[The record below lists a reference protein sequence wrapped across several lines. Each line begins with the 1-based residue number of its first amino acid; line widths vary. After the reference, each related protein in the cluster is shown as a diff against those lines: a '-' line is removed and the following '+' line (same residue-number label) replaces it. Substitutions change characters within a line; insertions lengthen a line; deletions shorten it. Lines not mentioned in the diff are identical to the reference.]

1 MPSKIFIIFI
11 VLLSNIIFLNSY
23 SDEQISF
30 DVSEIEIIDGGNK
43 IIGKNRGIISTNN
56 GLKINADKFEFDKIK
71 NILKAEGN
79 IKIIDKLN
87 NFDVTGEKV
96 SYDKEKE
103 LIEISGKSFSTIDSN
118 YNFKTE
124 DIIILRN
131 EMIIRSDKSAKITDI
146 KNKIRFEISKFS
158 YSLKD
163 KIIKGEDIF
172 INREYDQPFS
182 EKYFFKS
189 ATLNLLDQSYIAKN
203 INIDLKK
210 DIFGN
215 NKNDPRFKGSSSSS
229 KNGITTINKATFTSC
244 KKNDKCPPWAIQ
256 ADKVTYDEN
265 KKQILY
271 DNAIVK
277 IYDVPVIYFPKF
289 FHPGPTVKRQSGF
302 LVPRINNSNILGS
315 SLQVPYF
322 QVLAENKDFTFK
334 PTFFDKN
341 IFMFQSEY
349 RQQNENSFFI
359 SDLNI
364 TDGYKSKKSNES
376 NTLTHFFS
384 KYNLDLDLENFDE
397 SSLNVSYQKVNND
410 TYLKVFDAN
419 IRNTK
424 LKPDNFDILTSE
436 IDMNLENEKF
446 LLNSGFT
453 AYEDLSKQ
461 NSDRY
466 QYVLPYFNFSKNFL
480 DDSGFGTFNFLSQG
494 DNILKDTNNLRSR
507 MINNL
512 NIQSFDFISKNGL
525 KNNFNYYF
533 KNTITAGKNNAQYD
547 SSPHIKLMNII
558 ELQSSLPLIKT
569 DNNNINYIN
578 PKLSLRINPSEMK
591 NYTNENRQINTDN
604 LFDID
609 RLGLIDTLE
618 SGQNL
623 TLGIDYKKE
632 KFDNINKYFEL
643 KLGTV
648 FRSKKEGGIPSN
660 STIDKKNSNYFG
672 KFTNNFNE
680 NINFDYEF
688 SVNNSLDEIQYSSLG
703 TTLKK
708 DKFVTT
714 FNFIE
719 ENGPVGSTNVLENT
733 TTFNFDENNFFSF
746 RTRKN
751 KEIDLTEYYDLIYEY
766 RNDCLIAGLN
776 YNKTYYQDRDL
787 EPTEDFMF
795 SITLIPLTSFE
806 QKIAK

>member
-1 MPSKIFIIFI
+1 M
-11 VLLSNIIFLNSY
+11 
-23 SDEQISF
+23 
-30 DVSEIEIIDGGNK
+30 
-43 IIGKNRGIISTNN
+43 
-56 GLKINADKFEFDKIK
+56 
-71 NILKAEGN
+71 
-79 IKIIDKLN
+79 
-87 NFDVTGEKV
+87 
-96 SYDKEKE
+96 
-103 LIEISGKSFSTIDSN
+103 
-118 YNFKTE
+118 
-124 DIIILRN
+124 
-131 EMIIRSDKSAKITDI
+131 
-146 KNKIRFEISKFS
+146 
-158 YSLKD
+158 
-163 KIIKGEDIF
+163 
-172 INREYDQPFS
+172 
-182 EKYFFKS
+182 
-189 ATLNLLDQSYIAKN
+189 
-203 INIDLKK
+203 
-210 DIFGN
+210 
-215 NKNDPRFKGSSSSS
+215 
-229 KNGITTINKATFTSC
+229 
-244 KKNDKCPPWAIQ
+244 
-256 ADKVTYDEN
+256 
-265 KKQILY
+265 
-271 DNAIVK
+271 
-277 IYDVPVIYFPKF
+277 
-289 FHPGPTVKRQSGF
+289 
-302 LVPRINNSNILGS
+302 
-315 SLQVPYF
+315 
-322 QVLAENKDFTFK
+322 
-334 PTFFDKN
+334 
-341 IFMFQSEY
+341 
-349 RQQNENSFFI
+349 
-359 SDLNI
+359 
-364 TDGYKSKKSNES
+364 
-376 NTLTHFFS
+376 
-384 KYNLDLDLENFDE
+384 ENFDE

-648 FRSKKEGGIPSN
+648 LRSKKEGGIPSH

-703 TTLKK
+703 ATLKK
-708 DKFVTT
+708 DKFMTT

-766 RNDCLIAGLN
+766 RNDCLVAGLN